1 MVSTPFGAAASP
13 ARLARRA
20 HIMEAARALVGAR
33 VDGDFDPVRAPLCAI
48 DVVMVAGSPWLK
60 DGLERDFAKDESGY
74 RKIGGG
80 ANTPA
85 QAYFFRSGG
94 NLVHYL
100 KRAGF
105 YVPRGGTPQA
115 VPGMACFFD
124 WDEVSGKGRG
134 RFNFT
139 PDRSGIILEVK
150 GQLPSKVVLATG
162 EKTQGY
168 VVQSVD
174 VAPGSPVDRALIGWS
189 DLP

>member
-1 MVSTPFGAAASP
+1 MSSAELSPSP

-20 HIMEAARALVGAR
+20 HILEAARALIGVR
-33 VDGDFDPVRAPLCAI
+33 SPDGFDAVRSPLCAI
-48 DVVMVAGSPWLK
+48 DVVMVAGSPWLR

-85 QAYFFRSGG
+85 QAYFFRSSS
-94 NLVHYL
+94 NLMHYL

-105 YVPRGGTPQA
+105 YVPRGSRPEPS
-115 VPGMACFFD
+115 PGMACFLD
-124 WDEVSGKGRG
+124 WDDRG

-139 PDRSGIILEVK
+139 PDRAGIV
-150 GQLPSKVVLATG
+150 
-162 EKTQGY
+162 
-168 VVQSVD
+168 VD
-174 VAPGSPVDRALIGWS
+174 VKEGHVTRLVVPRLQSPSEKSAGLVVASVEVVRGDVHDRALVGYS